1 MCGFQSE
8 NLRKAIVEGTFLQL
22 CDKCIKFGEV
32 VELKNPPKELVEKR
46 LAITRTSRY
55 ASGQLAGFKGDEE
68 VVVRNYAELVRR
80 ERERMGKT
88 QEDVAKD
95 LAEKV
100 SVIQKIESGSIEP
113 ELKLA
118 KKIEQYFKLSLI
130 RKLEVSEEDLQE
142 LSKGSSLTIGDLIK
156 IKK

>member
-1 MCGFQSE
+1 MCGYQGE
-8 NLRKAIVEGTFLQL
+8 NLRKAIVEGTFLLL
-22 CDKCIKFGEV
+22 CDKCVKFGEAI
-32 VELKNPPKELVEKR
+32 EIKQPPSALVEKR
-46 LAITRTSRY
+46 LAVTRTSRY
-55 ASGQLAGFKGDEE
+55 ASGQLAGFKDDEA
-68 VVVRNYAELVRR
+68 VVRDYAVLIRR

-118 KKIEQYFKLSLI
+118 KKMEQYFRI
-130 RKLEVSEEDLQE
+130 NIVRKLEGSSEEVE
-142 LSKGSSLTIGDLIK
+142 TPSSGSSMTIGDIIK